1 MFSRLKEKNLGK
13 EIGIIVLLLFRPFV
27 ASFLELL
34 KFDVKI
40 ILVRTEAIAYSSKK
54 RIFHIIYNNVHNNH
68 YLISVLY
75 GQKTI
80 ELYVYKYIYKY
91 NFTIIIIICKKDIH
105 LCPCINLFD
114 ITTARS
120 IPFGLGKIIWGS
132 CDVININKICII
144 ITSDLGKK
152 LRSKKTRNV
161 HTLHSPFETHMSKA
175 KRNKTNDNVV
185 FSCCFQ

>member
-1 MFSRLKEKNLGK
+1 MEHSRNLNFHKQLLCTNLFSRLKEKNLGK
-13 EIGIIVLLLFRPFV
+13 EIGIIILLLFRSFV
-27 ASFLELL
+27 ASFLELI

-54 RIFHIIYNNVHNNH
+54 RFFHIIYNNFHNNH

-91 NFTIIIIICKKDIH
+91 NFIIIIIICKKDVH

-114 ITTARS
+114 ITTVRS
-120 IPFGLGKIIWGS
+120 IPFGLGKII
-132 CDVININKICII
+132 
-144 ITSDLGKK
+144 
-152 LRSKKTRNV
+152 
-161 HTLHSPFETHMSKA
+161 
-175 KRNKTNDNVV
+175 
-185 FSCCFQ
+185 